1 MIQLYYYYNNS
12 TINELLISNCL
23 MIRIIITAAL
33 LFWLLK
39 KYTATVLENH
49 RSSLMSGKIKI
60 AVLFFFLTISL
71 QAQEKTVNY
80 NVLRNGNI
88 IGQMQFYQKTNND
101 EVFLKISSEVKT
113 RLIFGINV
121 KTEEGS
127 YFKNGKLQSS
137 YVKRHVNGKEKANK
151 TTQLVDSNYKTLSEN
166 KKGQIKEQYIDYNLM
181 LLYSKEP
188 IGEDQVYSDSFQQF
202 LTIKK
207 TDNHSYR
214 IVLPDGNYNDYH
226 FLNGVCQKVELHH
239 SLFTINIQ
247 IA

>member
-1 MIQLYYYYNNS
+1 MIP
-12 TINELLISNCL
+12 
-23 MIRIIITAAL
+23 IITVAL
-33 LFWLLK
+33 LFWFLQK
-39 KYTATVLENH
+39 ITAIEF
-49 RSSLMSGKIKI
+49 GKFRFLIISEQAKL
-60 AVLFFFLTISL
+60 AVLFFLFAVNS

-80 NVLRNGNI
+80 NVLRNGTV
-88 IGQMQFYQKTNND
+88 IGQMQFSQKTNNND
-101 EVFLKISSEVKT
+101 VFLKISSEVKT
-113 RLIFGINV
+113 RLIFGIDI

-127 YFKNGKLQSS
+127 HFKNGKLISS

-151 TTQLVDSNYKTLSEN
+151 STQLIDSGYKTLAEN
-166 KKGQIKEQYIDYNLM
+166 KKGQIKQNYIDYNLM

-188 IGEDQVYSDSFQQF
+188 VSENQVYSDSFQQF
-202 LTIKK
+202 LVIKK
-207 TDNHSYR
+207 TNTHSYR

>member
-1 MIQLYYYYNNS
+1 MIPL
-12 TINELLISNCL
+12 
-23 MIRIIITAAL
+23 IITVAL

-39 KYTATVLENH
+39 KYALLLEKFSFPAIN
-49 RSSLMSGKIKI
+49 LQTKF
-60 AVLFFFLTISL
+60 AVFFFLITITSE
-71 QAQEKTVNY
+71 AQEKTVNY
-80 NVLRNGNI
+80 NVLRNGTV

-101 EVFLKISSEVKT
+101 EVFLKISSEVKI
-113 RLIFGINV
+113 RLIFGIDV

-127 YFKNGKLQSS
+127 HFKNGKLMSS

-151 TTQLVDSNYKTLSEN
+151 TTQLIDSSYKTLAEN
-166 KKGQIKEQYIDYNLM
+166 KKGQIKQQYIDYNLM

-188 IGEDQVYSDSFQQF
+188 VGENQVYSDSFQQF

-207 TDNHSYR
+207 TNNHSYR

-226 FLNGVCQKVELHH
+226 FANGICQKVELHH

>member
-1 MIQLYYYYNNS
+1 MIP
-12 TINELLISNCL
+12 
-23 MIRIIITAAL
+23 IIITVAL

-39 KYTATVLENH
+39 KYTAIVHRNVNSLTIDEVKFTV
-49 RSSLMSGKIKI
+49 
-60 AVLFFFLTISL
+60 FFFLFTIAS

-80 NVLRNGNI
+80 NVLRNGTI
-88 IGQMQFYQKTNND
+88 IGQMQFYQKTNKD

-113 RLIFGINV
+113 RLIFGINI

-127 YFKNGKLQSS
+127 HFKNGKLMSS
-137 YVKRHVNGKEKANK
+137 YVKRNINGKEKANK
-151 TTQLVDSNYKTLSEN
+151 TTQLIDSNYKTLAEN

-188 IGEDQVYSDSFQQF
+188 VGENQVYSDSFQQF
-202 LTIKK
+202 LMIKK
-207 TDNHSYR
+207 TNNHSYR
-214 IVLPDGNYNDYH
+214 IVLPDGDYNDYH

>member
-1 MIQLYYYYNNS
+1 MIP
-12 TINELLISNCL
+12 
-23 MIRIIITAAL
+23 IITVAL
-33 LFWLLK
+33 LFWFLQK
-39 KYTATVLENH
+39 ITAIEF
-49 RSSLMSGKIKI
+49 GKFRFLIISEQAKL
-60 AVLFFFLTISL
+60 AVLFFLFTINS

-80 NVLRNGNI
+80 NVLRNGTV
-88 IGQMQFYQKTNND
+88 IGQMQFSQKTNND
-101 EVFLKISSEVKT
+101 DVFLKISSEVKT
-113 RLIFGINV
+113 RLIFGIDI

-127 YFKNGKLQSS
+127 HFKNGKLISS

-151 TTQLVDSNYKTLSEN
+151 TTQLIDSGYKTLAEN
-166 KKGQIKEQYIDYNLM
+166 KKGQIKQNYIDYNLM

-188 IGEDQVYSDSFQQF
+188 VGENQVYSDSFQQF
-202 LTIKK
+202 LVIKK
-207 TDNHSYR
+207 TNTHSYR

>member
-1 MIQLYYYYNNS
+1 MIP
-12 TINELLISNCL
+12 
-23 MIRIIITAAL
+23 IITVAL
-33 LFWLLK
+33 LFWFLQK
-39 KYTATVLENH
+39 ITAIE
-49 RSSLMSGKIKI
+49 SGKFSFLIISEQTKLT
-60 AVLFFFLTISL
+60 VLFFLFTINS

-80 NVLRNGNI
+80 NVLRNGTV
-88 IGQMQFYQKTNND
+88 IGQMQFSQKTNND
-101 EVFLKISSEVKT
+101 DVFLKISSEVKT
-113 RLIFGINV
+113 RLIFGIDI

-127 YFKNGKLQSS
+127 HFKNGKLISS

-151 TTQLVDSNYKTLSEN
+151 TTQLIDSGYKTLAEN
-166 KKGQIKEQYIDYNLM
+166 KKGQIKQNYIDYNLM

-188 IGEDQVYSDSFQQF
+188 VGENQVYSDSFQQF
-202 LTIKK
+202 LVIKK
-207 TDNHSYR
+207 TNTHSYR

>member
-1 MIQLYYYYNNS
+1 MIP
-12 TINELLISNCL
+12 
-23 MIRIIITAAL
+23 IIITFVL

-39 KYTATVLENH
+39 KIETIAAENF
-49 RSSLMSGKIKI
+49 SFVGISGKVKFSVVFLLI
-60 AVLFFFLTISL
+60 AMTF

-80 NVLRNGNI
+80 NVLRNGTI
-88 IGQMQFYQKTNND
+88 IGQMQFYQKTYND
-101 EVFLKISSEVKT
+101 DVFLKISSEVKT
-113 RLIFGINV
+113 RLIFGIDI

-127 YFKNGKLQSS
+127 HFKNGKLISS

-151 TTQLVDSNYKTLSEN
+151 TTQLIDSSYKTLAEN
-166 KKGQIKEQYIDYNLM
+166 KKGQIKQQYIDYNLM

-188 IGEDQVYSDSFQQF
+188 VGESEVYSDSFQQF
-202 LTIKK
+202 LVIKK
-207 TDNHSYR
+207 TNHHSYR

-226 FLNGVCQKVELHH
+226 FLNGICQKVELHH

>member
-1 MIQLYYYYNNS
+1 MIP
-12 TINELLISNCL
+12 
-23 MIRIIITAAL
+23 IITVAL
-33 LFWLLK
+33 LFWFLQK
-39 KYTATVLENH
+39 ITAIEP
-49 RSSLMSGKIKI
+49 GKFSFLIISEQAKL
-60 AVLFFFLTISL
+60 AVLFFLFTINS

-80 NVLRNGNI
+80 NVLRNGTV
-88 IGQMQFYQKTNND
+88 IGQMQFSQKTNNND
-101 EVFLKISSEVKT
+101 VFLKISSEVKT
-113 RLIFGINV
+113 RLIFGIDI

-127 YFKNGKLQSS
+127 HFKNGKLISS

-151 TTQLVDSNYKTLSEN
+151 TTQLIDSGYKTLAEN
-166 KKGQIKEQYIDYNLM
+166 KKGQIKQNYIDYNLM

-188 IGEDQVYSDSFQQF
+188 VGENQVYSDSFQQF
-202 LTIKK
+202 LVIKK
-207 TDNHSYR
+207 TNTHSYR

>member
-1 MIQLYYYYNNS
+1 MIL
-12 TINELLISNCL
+12 
-23 MIRIIITAAL
+23 IIITAAF

-39 KYTATVLENH
+39 KYTA
-49 RSSLMSGKIKI
+49 
-60 AVLFFFLTISL
+60 VLFFLFSMILH
-71 QAQEKTVNY
+71 AQEKTVNY
-80 NVLRNGNI
+80 NVLRNGTV
-88 IGQMQFYQKTNND
+88 IGQMQFYQKTYND

-113 RLIFGINV
+113 QLLFSINV

-127 YFKNGKLQSS
+127 HFKNGKLMSS
-137 YVKRHVNGKEKANK
+137 YVKRRVNGKEKANK
-151 TTQLVDSNYKTLSEN
+151 TTQLVDSNYKTLSDN
-166 KKGQIKEQYIDYNLM
+166 KKGQIKEQSIDYNLM

-188 IGEDQVYSDSFQQF
+188 VSEAQVYSDSFQQF
-202 LTIKK
+202 LSIKK

-226 FLNGVCQKVELHH
+226 FLNGICQKVELHH

>member
-1 MIQLYYYYNNS
+1 MIP
-12 TINELLISNCL
+12 
-23 MIRIIITAAL
+23 IITVAL
-33 LFWLLK
+33 LFWFLQK
-39 KYTATVLENH
+39 ITAIEF
-49 RSSLMSGKIKI
+49 GKFRFLIISEQAKLT
-60 AVLFFFLTISL
+60 VLFFLFTINS

-80 NVLRNGNI
+80 NVLRNGTV
-88 IGQMQFYQKTNND
+88 IGQMQFSQKTNND
-101 EVFLKISSEVKT
+101 DVFLKISSEVKT
-113 RLIFGINV
+113 RLIFGIDI

-127 YFKNGKLQSS
+127 HFKNGKLISS

-151 TTQLVDSNYKTLSEN
+151 TTQLIDSGYKTLAEN
-166 KKGQIKEQYIDYNLM
+166 KKGQIKQNYIDYNLM

-188 IGEDQVYSDSFQQF
+188 VSENQVYSDSFQQF
-202 LTIKK
+202 LVIKK
-207 TDNHSYR
+207 TNTHSYR

>member
-1 MIQLYYYYNNS
+1 MIP
-12 TINELLISNCL
+12 
-23 MIRIIITAAL
+23 IITVAL
-33 LFWLLK
+33 LFWFLQK
-39 KYTATVLENH
+39 ITAIEA
-49 RSSLMSGKIKI
+49 GKFSFLIISEQTKLT
-60 AVLFFFLTISL
+60 VLFFLFTINS

-80 NVLRNGNI
+80 NVLRNGTV
-88 IGQMQFYQKTNND
+88 IGQMQFSQKTNNND
-101 EVFLKISSEVKT
+101 VFLKISSEVKT
-113 RLIFGINV
+113 RLIFGIDI

-127 YFKNGKLQSS
+127 HFKNGKLISS

-151 TTQLVDSNYKTLSEN
+151 STQLIDSGYKTLAEN
-166 KKGQIKEQYIDYNLM
+166 KKGQIKQNYIDYNLM

-188 IGEDQVYSDSFQQF
+188 VGENQVYSDSFQQF
-202 LTIKK
+202 LVIKK
-207 TDNHSYR
+207 TNTHSYR

>member
-1 MIQLYYYYNNS
+1 MIP
-12 TINELLISNCL
+12 
-23 MIRIIITAAL
+23 IITVAL
-33 LFWLLK
+33 LFWFLQK
-39 KYTATVLENH
+39 ITAIEF
-49 RSSLMSGKIKI
+49 GKFRFLIISEQAKLT
-60 AVLFFFLTISL
+60 VLFFLFTINS

-80 NVLRNGNI
+80 NVLRNGTV
-88 IGQMQFYQKTNND
+88 IGQMQFSQKTNNND
-101 EVFLKISSEVKT
+101 VFLKISSEVKT
-113 RLIFGINV
+113 RLIFGIDI

-127 YFKNGKLQSS
+127 HFKNGKLISS

-151 TTQLVDSNYKTLSEN
+151 STQLIDSGYKTLAEN
-166 KKGQIKEQYIDYNLM
+166 KKGQIKQNYIDYNLM

-188 IGEDQVYSDSFQQF
+188 VGENQVYSDSFQQF
-202 LTIKK
+202 LVIKK
-207 TDNHSYR
+207 TNTHSYR

>member
-1 MIQLYYYYNNS
+1 MIPL
-12 TINELLISNCL
+12 
-23 MIRIIITAAL
+23 IITAAL

-39 KYTATVLENH
+39 KHTSRLEAF
-49 RSSLMSGKIKI
+49 RCLRKYFRIKFS
-60 AVLFFFLTISL
+60 VLFFLFTITS

-80 NVLRNGNI
+80 NVLRNGTI
-88 IGQMQFYQKTNND
+88 IGQMQFYQKTYNG
-101 EVFLKISSEVKT
+101 EIYLKISSEVKT
-113 RLIFGINV
+113 RFIFSIDV

-127 YFKNGKLQSS
+127 HFKNGKLMSS

-151 TTQLVDSNYKTLSEN
+151 TTQLIDSSYKTLAEN
-166 KKGQIKEQYIDYNLM
+166 KKGQIKQQNIDYNLM

-188 IGEDQVYSDSFQQF
+188 TSEDQVYSDSFQQF

-207 TDNHSYR
+207 TNNHSYR

-226 FLNGVCQKVELHH
+226 FLNGICQKVELHH

>member
-1 MIQLYYYYNNS
+1 MIP
-12 TINELLISNCL
+12 
-23 MIRIIITAAL
+23 IITVAL
-33 LFWLLK
+33 LFWFLQK
-39 KYTATVLENH
+39 ITAIEF
-49 RSSLMSGKIKI
+49 GKFRFLIISEQAKLT
-60 AVLFFFLTISL
+60 VLFFLFTINS

-80 NVLRNGNI
+80 NVLRNGTV
-88 IGQMQFYQKTNND
+88 IGQMQFSQKTNNND
-101 EVFLKISSEVKT
+101 VFLKISSEVKT
-113 RLIFGINV
+113 RLIFGIDI

-127 YFKNGKLQSS
+127 HFKNGKLISS

-151 TTQLVDSNYKTLSEN
+151 TTQLIDSGYKTLAEN
-166 KKGQIKEQYIDYNLM
+166 KKGQIKQNYIDYNLM

-188 IGEDQVYSDSFQQF
+188 VSENQVYSDSFQQF
-202 LTIKK
+202 LVIKK
-207 TDNHSYR
+207 TNTHSYR

>member
-1 MIQLYYYYNNS
+1 M
-12 TINELLISNCL
+12 
-23 MIRIIITAAL
+23 MPIIITVAL
-33 LFWLLK
+33 LFWLFK
-39 KYTATVLENH
+39 KCVSLLEIFSFLTIN
-49 RSSLMSGKIKI
+49 LQTKFV
-60 AVLFFFLTISL
+60 VLFFLFAAVS

-80 NVLRNGNI
+80 NVLRNGAV
-88 IGQMQFYQKTNND
+88 IGQMQFYQNNNNG

-127 YFKNGKLQSS
+127 HFKNGKLISS

-151 TTQLVDSNYKTLSEN
+151 TTQFIDSNYKISDEN
-166 KKGQIKEQYIDYNLM
+166 KKGEIKQHYINYNLM

-188 IGEDQVYSDSFQQF
+188 VSEDKVYSDSFQQF

-207 TDNHSYR
+207 TDNHTYR

-226 FLNGVCQKVELHH
+226 FLNGICQKVELHH

-247 IA
+247 IASFNQKNHHDQNHQLPVY

>member
-1 MIQLYYYYNNS
+1 MIP
-12 TINELLISNCL
+12 
-23 MIRIIITAAL
+23 IITVAL
-33 LFWLLK
+33 LFWFLQK
-39 KYTATVLENH
+39 ITAIEA
-49 RSSLMSGKIKI
+49 GKFSFLIISEI
-60 AVLFFFLTISL
+60 AKLTVLFFLFTINS

-80 NVLRNGNI
+80 NVLRNGTV
-88 IGQMQFYQKTNND
+88 IGQMQFSQKTNNND
-101 EVFLKISSEVKT
+101 VFLKISSEVKT
-113 RLIFGINV
+113 RLIFGIDI

-127 YFKNGKLQSS
+127 HFKNGKLISS

-151 TTQLVDSNYKTLSEN
+151 TTQLIDSGYKTLAEN
-166 KKGQIKEQYIDYNLM
+166 KKGQIKQNYIDYNLM

-188 IGEDQVYSDSFQQF
+188 VSENQVYSDSFQQF
-202 LTIKK
+202 LVIKK
-207 TDNHSYR
+207 TNTHSYR

>member
-1 MIQLYYYYNNS
+1 MIP
-12 TINELLISNCL
+12 LIV
-23 MIRIIITAAL
+23 TAAL

-39 KYTATVLENH
+39 KYALLLEKFGSPAIN
-49 RSSLMSGKIKI
+49 LQTKF
-60 AVLFFFLTISL
+60 AVFFFLVTINS

-80 NVLRNGNI
+80 NVLRNGTV

-113 RLIFGINV
+113 RLIFGIDV

-127 YFKNGKLQSS
+127 YFKNGKLMSS

-151 TTQLVDSNYKTLSEN
+151 TTQLIDSSYKTFAEN
-166 KKGQIKEQYIDYNLM
+166 KKGQIKQQYIDYNLM

-188 IGEDQVYSDSFQQF
+188 IGENQVYSDSFQQF

-207 TDNHSYR
+207 TNNHSYR

-226 FLNGVCQKVELHH
+226 FANGICQKVELHH

>member
-1 MIQLYYYYNNS
+1 MIP
-12 TINELLISNCL
+12 
-23 MIRIIITAAL
+23 IITVTL
-33 LFWLLK
+33 LFWFLQK
-39 KYTATVLENH
+39 ITAIE
-49 RSSLMSGKIKI
+49 SGKFSFLIISEQAKLT
-60 AVLFFFLTISL
+60 VLFFLFTINS

-80 NVLRNGNI
+80 NVLRNGTV
-88 IGQMQFYQKTNND
+88 IGQMQFSQKTNNND
-101 EVFLKISSEVKT
+101 VFLKISSEVKT
-113 RLIFGINV
+113 RLIFGIDI

-127 YFKNGKLQSS
+127 HFKNGKLISS

-151 TTQLVDSNYKTLSEN
+151 TTQLIDSGYKTLAEN
-166 KKGQIKEQYIDYNLM
+166 KKGQIKQNYIDYNLM

-188 IGEDQVYSDSFQQF
+188 VSENQVYSDSFQQF
-202 LTIKK
+202 LVIKK
-207 TDNHSYR
+207 TNIHSYR

>member
-1 MIQLYYYYNNS
+1 M
-12 TINELLISNCL
+12 
-23 MIRIIITAAL
+23 MPIIITVAL
-33 LFWLLK
+33 LFWLFK
-39 KYTATVLENH
+39 KCVSLLEIFSFLTIN
-49 RSSLMSGKIKI
+49 LQTKFV
-60 AVLFFFLTISL
+60 VLFFLFAAVS

-80 NVLRNGNI
+80 NVLRNGAV
-88 IGQMQFYQKTNND
+88 IGQMQFYQNNNND

-127 YFKNGKLQSS
+127 HFKNGKLISS

-151 TTQLVDSNYKTLSEN
+151 TTQFIDSNYKISDEN
-166 KKGQIKEQYIDYNLM
+166 KKGEIKQHYINYNLM

-188 IGEDQVYSDSFQQF
+188 VSEDKVYSDSFQQF

-226 FLNGVCQKVELHH
+226 FLNGICQKVELHH

-247 IA
+247 IASFNQKNHHDQNHQLPVY

>member
-1 MIQLYYYYNNS
+1 MIPL
-12 TINELLISNCL
+12 
-23 MIRIIITAAL
+23 IITAAL

-39 KYTATVLENH
+39 KYALLLEKF
-49 RSSLMSGKIKI
+49 SSPAINLQTKF
-60 AVLFFFLTISL
+60 AVFFFLVTINS

-80 NVLRNGNI
+80 NVLRNGTV

-113 RLIFGINV
+113 RLIFGIDV

-127 YFKNGKLQSS
+127 YFKNGKLMSS

-151 TTQLVDSNYKTLSEN
+151 TTQLIDSSYKTLAEN
-166 KKGQIKEQYIDYNLM
+166 KKGQIKQQYIDYNLM

-188 IGEDQVYSDSFQQF
+188 IGENQVYSDSFQQF

-207 TDNHSYR
+207 TNNHSYR

-226 FLNGVCQKVELHH
+226 FANGICQKVELHH

>member
-1 MIQLYYYYNNS
+1 MIP
-12 TINELLISNCL
+12 
-23 MIRIIITAAL
+23 IITVAL
-33 LFWLLK
+33 LFWFLQK
-39 KYTATVLENH
+39 ITAIEA
-49 RSSLMSGKIKI
+49 GKFSFLIISEQAKL
-60 AVLFFFLTISL
+60 AVFFFLFTINS

-80 NVLRNGNI
+80 NVLRNGTV
-88 IGQMQFYQKTNND
+88 IGQMQFSQKTNND
-101 EVFLKISSEVKT
+101 DVFLKISSEVKT
-113 RLIFGINV
+113 RLIFGIDI

-127 YFKNGKLQSS
+127 HFKNGKLISS

-151 TTQLVDSNYKTLSEN
+151 STQLIDSGYKTLAEN
-166 KKGQIKEQYIDYNLM
+166 KKGQIKQNYIDYNLM

-188 IGEDQVYSDSFQQF
+188 VGENQVYSDSFQQF
-202 LTIKK
+202 LVIKK
-207 TDNHSYR
+207 TNTHSYR